1 VYRAVFRMDEND
13 LKILEILDEDSRT
26 PYDIIGKKVNLTGNA
41 VRTRVIRMI
50 EDGVIERF
58 IFKIHPSIF
67 EIESCYVYF
76 QYPQSANIAEII
88 NKKLGHDPHYCEVIS
103 GYDPSYSGSDGS
115 VIIYVMG
122 QGREDLEENVEK
134 LKHKISDVDDF
145 LIIKRYTPPIERV
158 KINNSLLKIIHAL
171 IKDVRTSVANLARDC
186 KMTSKSVKYYLEQIT
201 RHKIGRYSIN
211 TQPNKISQRIFIN
224 LYISKEKV
232 DYIRFEQLFDSIL
245 REIKSVIFNNQLLV
259 DPPGIYCEITTESL
273 EEIDHIEHKIRSYM
287 EDNYTFK
294 KMFPSKII
302 YRNNLI
308 QKLVQDR
315 INNLDR
321 LVD

>member
-1 VYRAVFRMDEND
+1 MDKND
-13 LKILEILDEDSRT
+13 LRILEILDGDSRT
-26 PYDIIGKKVNLTGNA
+26 PYDLIGKRVNLTGNA

-67 EIESCYVYF
+67 EVNSCFVYF
-76 QYPQSANIAEII
+76 KYPQSGNIAENV
-88 NKKLGHDPHYCEVIS
+88 NKKLGHDPHYCEIIS
-103 GYDPSYSGSDGS
+103 GYDPSYQGNDGS
-115 VIIYVMG
+115 VIVYVMG
-122 QGREDLEENVEK
+122 KGKEDLEKHIEK
-134 LKHKISDVDDF
+134 LKRKINDVSDF
-145 LIIKRYTPPIERV
+145 LVIKRYTPPVEKA
-158 KINNSLLKIIHAL
+158 KINNSLLKVIYAL

-201 RHKIGRYSIN
+201 RYKIGRFSIN

-224 LYISKEKV
+224 LYISKENV

-245 REIKSVIFNNQLLV
+245 REIKSAIFNNQLLV
-259 DPPGIYCEITTESL
+259 DPPGVYCEVTTESL
-273 EEIDHIEHKIRSYM
+273 EEIDQIENTIRSFM
-287 EDNYTFK
+287 KEDYTFT

-308 QKLVQDR
+308 QKIVQDR
-315 INNLDR
+315 MTALEK

>member
-1 VYRAVFRMDEND
+1 MDEND

-26 PYDIIGKKVNLTGNA
+26 PYDLIGKRVNLTGNA

-67 EIESCYVYF
+67 DIDNCFVYF

-88 NKKLGHDPHYCEVIS
+88 NKKLGHDPHYCEIIS
-103 GYDPSYSGSDGS
+103 GYDPSYAGTDGS
-115 VIIYVMG
+115 VIIYIMG
-122 QGREDLEENVEK
+122 QGKEDLDQQVEK
-134 LKHKISDVDDF
+134 LKRKIDNVQDF
-145 LIIKRYTPPIERV
+145 LVIKRYTPPVERI
-158 KINNSLLKIIHAL
+158 KINNSLLKVIYAL
-171 IKDVRTSVANLARDC
+171 ILDVRTSIANLARDC

-201 RHKIGRYSIN
+201 RFKIGRFSIN

-224 LYISKEKV
+224 LYISKENM

-245 REIKSVIFNNQLLV
+245 QQLKSVIFNNQLLV
-259 DPPGIYCEITTESL
+259 DPPGVYCEVTTESL
-273 EEIDHIEHKIRSYM
+273 EEIDQIEHHIRSFM
-287 EDNYTFK
+287 KDDYTFK

-308 QKLVQDR
+308 QKIVQDR
-315 INNLDR
+315 IDTLER
-321 LVD
+321 LTD